1 MLNELAVVS
10 ESLRQLDVQA
20 PEPHPWVKLLAGTDR
35 LVIGLDAQ
43 GMPAL
48 VEFLPRA
55 KAADISHIY
64 KNNHQIFPGM
74 NWPCPVVALQ
84 EEGPAVRAW
93 LSTPLAAALSRTGR
107 LREAVEVAPVAR
119 QQRGAALHARAFC
132 EQLQPTF
139 AGEGGDFAAFPELLR
154 RILAIE
160 AETDAWFRRLVLSAI
175 RAAESSPALLPLVET
190 LVAGLDP
197 KKGRLGT
204 GKVPV
209 FFDLADCTAFPVR
222 VADREMAPFLSE
234 RLAAVTER
242 GAEGSCA
249 ISGRRTGLE
258 DDKLP
263 SPKLPLLGNT
273 YLMSMNA
280 DEPCQFRYGRSS
292 VQICP
297 IGRDTAS
304 RLNAGILWLTAAER
318 KGRTWNPVPGPRKG
332 TLHLLLAYLQADP
345 KCDAALASLFT
356 EPDEATENYAGLC
369 SSVCQALRARPAGYS
384 ETVQVFV
391 LNRIDP
397 GRVQVELSGAFTATQ
412 VIEGAEE
419 WQRAAFD
426 LPPLGPLAP
435 ASAPTPAAVMEVLR
449 SVWIRGGEKAADA
462 PGCNLRHV
470 FNLLVAGMEG
480 ARDSAREVLSRIVPR
495 CLPLLLGAGH
505 QMHRDRYFPRKAAEE
520 KRAEAAARVCA
531 VLAIALYKL
540 GHRKDTH
547 MSEPAFLLGRFLS
560 LADTLHREYCVGV
573 RKGSVPPQLLGNS
586 LMPAAVVS
594 PERGLARMQ
603 QRLRVYQAWAARS
616 DNRLARWALGEM
628 GAVANELARNPL
640 PARMDD
646 AARAQLLLG
655 YLARA
660 EKKEQNEEA
669 QKGEEQS

>member
-10 ESLRQLDVQA
+10 ESLRQFGVQP
-20 PEPHPWVKLLAGTDR
+20 PEPHPWVKPLARTDR
-35 LVIGLDAQ
+35 LVIRLDAQ

-48 VEFLPRA
+48 VELLPRE
-55 KAADISHIY
+55 KASSISHVY
-64 KNNHQIFPGM
+64 KSNHQIFPGT

-84 EEGPAVRAW
+84 QEDPGVRAW
-93 LSTPLAAALSRTGR
+93 LSTPVADTLPRIAR
-107 LREAVEVAPVAR
+107 LREAVEDAPVAR
-119 QQRGAALHARAFC
+119 QQREALLHAKAFC
-132 EQLQPTF
+132 AELQPAF
-139 AGEGGDFAAFPELLR
+139 AGECGGFAAFPELIR
-154 RILAIE
+154 RILGVGADRE
-160 AETDAWFRRLVLSAI
+160 AWFRRLVLAAI
-175 RAAESSPALLPLVET
+175 RAAESSPALLPLAET
-190 LVAGLDP
+190 LIGGLDP
-197 KKGRLGT
+197 KKGRLGA

-234 RLAAVTER
+234 RLAAITEA
-242 GAEGSCA
+242 GAEGTCA
-249 ISGRRTGLE
+249 ITGCRTGLE

-304 RLNAGILWLTAAER
+304 RLNASLLFLTAADR

-345 KCDAALASLFT
+345 KCDVALASLFT
-356 EPDEATENYAGLC
+356 EPDEASENYAGLC
-369 SSVCQALRARPAGYS
+369 GSVCQALRARPAGFS

-391 LNRIDP
+391 LNRIDK
-397 GRVQVELSGAFTATQ
+397 GRVQVELSNAFTAAQ
-412 VIEGAEE
+412 IVEGAEE
-419 WQRAAFD
+419 WQHAALD
-426 LPPLGPLAP
+426 LPPLGLLAP
-435 ASAPTPAAVMEVLR
+435 ASAPTPAAVMEALQ

-462 PGCNLRHV
+462 PGCNLRDV
-470 FNLLVAGMEG
+470 FNLLVAGVEG
-480 ARDSAREVLSRIVPR
+480 ARDSARGVLSLIVSR
-495 CLPLLLGAGH
+495 SLPLLLAAGH
-505 QMHRDRYFPRKAAEE
+505 HMHRSERFPD
-520 KRAEAAARVCA
+520 KRVGPAARACS

-540 GHRKDTH
+540 GHRKDTY

-573 RKGSVPPQLLGNS
+573 RKDKLPPQLLGNS
-586 LMPAAVVS
+586 LMPAALVN

-603 QRLRVYQAWAARS
+603 QRLRVYQAWATRS

-628 GAVANELARNPL
+628 GAIASELAQAPL
-640 PARMDD
+640 PTRMDD
-646 AARAQLLLG
+646 AAKAQLLLG

-660 EKKEQNEEA
+660 EKKEEEEQT